1 MKRSRYLL
9 FVLLAAWFV
18 VCAMA
23 ASADPGLRHDP
34 FVRPN
39 IEPTP
44 PAAAAPGATAASEWK
59 PQLRAVMVAGSSS
72 MVNVDGTIV
81 RVGGQI
87 DGFRLTRVAEHK
99 AVFVKNGVR
108 VELTTDGERSV
119 DR

>member
-23 ASADPGLRHDP
+23 ANADPGLRHDP
-34 FVRPN
+34 FVRPS

-44 PAAAAPGATAASEWK
+44 PAAAVPGTTAASEWK
-59 PQLRAVMVAGSSS
+59 PQLRAVMLARSSS

-87 DGFRLTRVAEHK
+87 DGFRLIRVEERK
-99 AVFVKNGVR
+99 AVFMKDGVR
-108 VELTTDGERSV
+108 VELTTDGEKALEE
-119 DR
+119 